1 MAINTQNSNLTA
13 KDLFKQF
20 TEKLN
25 NLDTES
31 EESKKDFDKYSI
43 SNASIINN
51 VNTAG
56 RNVQEIFGLSGNS
69 NKFSYNC
76 IDHLQVDHEDYMD
89 IVNTSTTMQ
98 DTISK
103 GELLLPTFKYLHED
117 IFYSL
122 YLYNPEILPPDKMH
136 IQSYMNRSI
145 IENLINTPEY
155 IYLRKNCKYDMFNA
169 GVATEILGSK
179 AIELLEEQINNINN
193 FYDKSTALDKLI
205 KKEEQIDALTDRL
218 DEIDEMI
225 EQKRFM
231 NAPKD
236 EIDALQGEKNQVSQ
250 EIDSLREEAMLM
262 AEDCDELVNADS
274 TDAIGEAV
282 AIKMTDD
289 INDAN
294 AEVQQVSQYVEAWG
308 LGTGHDVKVPFDMK
322 RSVLE
327 KIRNSPTLKQFTDL
341 IGRYKEA
348 ALVEQKRKSKEIS
361 IELESIKTGKDFQDA
376 LPSEKMALCNEI
388 TKKDFERKMTENQLL
403 TYDKESHYQKH
414 KGPIIICIDE
424 SGSMQGDKETW
435 AKALAVGILEIA
447 QNQKREFACIPY
459 DSRVRKVIEIKKDEI
474 NPQKILEIAEE
485 KASGGTD
492 FESPLREAS
501 KLIDK
506 SNFKQAD
513 IVFITDGDCGVSDR
527 FIRDFKKLK
536 EDKDFKA
543 LGVLVDYGHSSNA
556 TLNDICDS
564 VTTISKIADAK
575 NANSEVNKMIFG
587 SL

>member
-1 MAINTQNSNLTA
+1 MVDLNNSSFNA
-13 KDLFKQF
+13 KELFEQF
-20 TEKLN
+20 TKSLN

-31 EESKKDFDKYSI
+31 EQSKKDFDKYKI
-43 SNASIINN
+43 SNIGTFNSVNAS
-51 VNTAG
+51 G
-56 RNVQEIFGLSGNS
+56 RNVQEIFGLSGDT
-69 NKFSYNC
+69 NKFSHNC
-76 IDHLQVDHEDYMD
+76 IRHIQVDHDDYMD
-89 IVNTSTTMQ
+89 MVDTSAIMQNT
-98 DTISK
+98 IEE
-103 GELLLPTFKYLHED
+103 GEALLPTFKYLHED
-117 IFYSL
+117 IFLSL
-122 YLYNPEILPPDKMH
+122 YLYNPEILPPEQMH

-169 GVATEILGSK
+169 GVATEILGQK
-179 AIELLEEQINNINN
+179 AIELLTEQINNMKD
-193 FYDKSTALDKLI
+193 FYKKAEALDKLMQ
-205 KKEEQIDALTDRL
+205 KEEEMDALAERL
-218 DEIDEMI
+218 DEIDELI
-225 EQKRFM
+225 EQKKFEH
-231 NAPKD
+231 APQD
-236 EIDALQGEKNQVSQ
+236 EIDALNAELQQGKEELQN
-250 EIDSLREEAMLM
+250 LREYAGQM
-262 AEDCDELVNADS
+262 AEDCDELVNADGS
-274 TDAIGEAV
+274 DKLGEAV
-282 AIKMTDD
+282 AIRMVDD

-308 LGTGHDVKVPFDMK
+308 LGSGHDVKVPFDMK

-327 KIRNSPTLKQFTDL
+327 KIRNSPNLREFTDL
-341 IGRYKEA
+341 IGKYKEA
-348 ALVEQKRKSKEIS
+348 ALVEQKRKSKEVS

-376 LPSEKMALCNEI
+376 LPSEKINLCNNV

-424 SGSMQGDKETW
+424 SGSMQGDKEVW

-447 QNQKREFACIPY
+447 QRQKREFACIPY
-459 DSRVRKVIEIKKDEI
+459 DSHVRRVVEIAKDEI
-474 NPQKILEIAEE
+474 NPQKIIDIAEE

-492 FESPLREAS
+492 FERPLREAS

-513 IVFITDGDCGVSDR
+513 IVFITDGDCGVSDS
-527 FIRDFKKLK
+527 FIREFKKLK
-536 EDKDFKA
+536 DDKDFKTM
-543 LGVLVDYGHSSNA
+543 GVLVDYGHSSCA

>member
-1 MAINTQNSNLTA
+1 
-13 KDLFKQF
+13 
-20 TEKLN
+20 
-25 NLDTES
+25 
-31 EESKKDFDKYSI
+31 
-43 SNASIINN
+43 
-51 VNTAG
+51 
-56 RNVQEIFGLSGNS
+56 
-69 NKFSYNC
+69 
-76 IDHLQVDHEDYMD
+76 
-89 IVNTSTTMQ
+89 
-98 DTISK
+98 
-103 GELLLPTFKYLHED
+103 
-117 IFYSL
+117 
-122 YLYNPEILPPDKMH
+122 
-136 IQSYMNRSI
+136 MNRSI

-169 GVATEILGSK
+169 GVATEILGAK
-179 AIELLEEQINNINN
+179 AIELLEEQINNIKD
-193 FYDKSTALDKLI
+193 FYGKSEALDKLI
-205 KKEEQIDALTDRL
+205 KKEEEIDALTDRL
-218 DEIDEMI
+218 DELDEMI
-225 EQKRFM
+225 EQKM
-231 NAPKD
+231 LMKASQD
-236 EIDALQGEKNQVSQ
+236 EIDELQNEKDQISQ
-250 EIDSLREEAMLM
+250 EIDSLREDAAFI
-262 AEDCDELVNADS
+262 AEDCDELVNSDGSDS
-274 TDAIGEAV
+274 IGEAV

-327 KIRNSPTLKQFTDL
+327 KIRNSPTLKEFTDL

-376 LPSEKMALCNEI
+376 LPSEKMSLCNET

-527 FIRDFKKLK
+527 FIREFKKLK

-564 VTTISKIADAK
+564 VTTISKIADAR
-575 NANSEVNKMIFG
+575 NADSDVNKMIFG